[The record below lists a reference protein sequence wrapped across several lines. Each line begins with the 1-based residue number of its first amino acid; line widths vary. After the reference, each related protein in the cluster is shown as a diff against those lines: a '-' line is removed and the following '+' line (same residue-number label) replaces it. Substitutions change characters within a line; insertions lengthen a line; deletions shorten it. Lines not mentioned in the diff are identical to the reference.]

1 MFAGP
6 NLKSKIHWESCLM
19 PLLEA
24 LNVTKVFGDSL
35 LSKRRTVAV
44 DDISLIINE
53 EKPTITAIAGESGS
67 GKTTLARLLLGIT
80 QPSAGS
86 IRFRGQELAKMN
98 RHDRKGFR
106 RHVQAIFQDPFE
118 VYNPFYKVDQVLTT
132 PVRKFQLASSRE
144 EANQRI
150 EQSFQLAGIRPED

>member
-1 MFAGP
+1 MGIAQVMYVSTTSNG
-6 NLKSKIHWESCLM
+6 EVYLM

-24 LNVTKVFGDSL
+24 LSVTKVFGDSL
-35 LSKRRTVAV
+35 LSKRRVVAV

-86 IRFRGQELAKMN
+86 IRFRRQELASMN
-98 RHDRKGFR
+98 RPD
-106 RHVQAIFQDPFE
+106 
-118 VYNPFYKVDQVLTT
+118 
-132 PVRKFQLASSRE
+132 
-144 EANQRI
+144 
-150 EQSFQLAGIRPED
+150 

>member
-1 MFAGP
+1 MQ
-6 NLKSKIHWESCLM
+6 
-19 PLLEA
+19 LLEA

-35 LSKRRTVAV
+35 FSKRRTVAV

-86 IRFRGQELAKMN
+86 ILPRGLHRM
-98 RHDRKGFR
+98 RTL
-106 RHVQAIFQDPFE
+106 
-118 VYNPFYKVDQVLTT
+118 NPSATS
-132 PVRKFQLASSRE
+132 A
-144 EANQRI
+144 
-150 EQSFQLAGIRPED
+150 